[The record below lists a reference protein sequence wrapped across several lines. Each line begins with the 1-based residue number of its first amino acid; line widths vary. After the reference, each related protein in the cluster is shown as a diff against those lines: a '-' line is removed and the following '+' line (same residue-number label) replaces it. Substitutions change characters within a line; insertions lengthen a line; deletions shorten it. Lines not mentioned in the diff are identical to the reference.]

1 MATIRH
7 HARIARPADDVWK
20 VVSDPVSLNDW
31 FPGLSGV
38 TVDGDVRR
46 IPMGD
51 NEIVEEIV
59 TSDDALRRFQYRI
72 TGGPMVPEQ
81 HLATLDVIEDGDA
94 SLVIYAC
101 DVKPDDASQFLDPVL
116 AQALDGLKT
125 YLES

>member
-1 MATIRH
+1 
-7 HARIARPADDVWK
+7 
-20 VVSDPVSLNDW
+20 
-31 FPGLSGV
+31 
-38 TVDGDVRR
+38 
-46 IPMGD
+46 
-51 NEIVEEIV
+51 
-59 TSDDALRRFQYRI
+59 
-72 TGGPMVPEQ
+72 MVPEQ